1 LLMKL
6 LKVKMARFVEVVEK
20 CGEPESYTLW
30 RPPKED
36 PQLKKLVATHH
47 IMTVRNGGSADF
59 GEVGL
64 HERKGAMYLKFPKS
78 LKRFEGK
85 RIIGI
90 KWNLVHS

>member
-1 LLMKL
+1 MKL
-6 LKVKMARFVEVVEK
+6 LKVKTARFAELVEK

-30 RPPKED
+30 RLPRED
-36 PQLKKLVATHH
+36 PHLKKLVATHH
-47 IMTVRNGGSADF
+47 IMTVRNGGGADF

-85 RIIGI
+85 RIVGI
-90 KWNLVHS
+90 KWNLVSS